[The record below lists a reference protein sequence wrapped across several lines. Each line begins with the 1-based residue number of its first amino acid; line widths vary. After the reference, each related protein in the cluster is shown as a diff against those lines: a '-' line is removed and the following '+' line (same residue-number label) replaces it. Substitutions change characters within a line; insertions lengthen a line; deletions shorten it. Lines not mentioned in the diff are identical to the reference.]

1 MTTRRDAIVSLVVV
15 GTAAWSLASFA
26 QTRGKVWRVG
36 FLAQRRVGPLD
47 FDAFGGFPQ
56 RMRELGYVEG
66 KNLVIEWRSAD
77 GKAEPLPALAA
88 DLVRLNVDA
97 IVVAG
102 GPAASAAQK
111 ATSTIPIVLGS
122 VNDPVG
128 SGFAQSLARP
138 GGNIT
143 GLSNFSSDLTPK
155 HLDLLLETV
164 PKLSRVALLVNFESQ
179 AHALV
184 LKAAQDVAQK
194 IQVTVVAME
203 VRTAEGIEEA
213 LARMIREKVGAV
225 IVASYPLFT
234 QHRRE
239 IAQLALK
246 YRMPFMC
253 PFREYVEDGNLMS
266 YGYSPAD
273 LYRHA
278 AIYVDKIFK
287 GAKPADLPIEQ
298 PIKFE
303 LALNLKTAKALG
315 LKFPQSVLIR
325 ADRVIE

>member
-1 MTTRRDAIVSLVVV
+1 MNRRDAVLALL
-15 GTAAWSLASFA
+15 AAGAACATRYSFA
-26 QTRGKVWRVG
+26 QAQGRIWRVG
-36 FLAQRRVGPLD
+36 FLAQRRIASLD
-47 FDAFGGFPQ
+47 VDAFGGFPQ

-66 KNLVIEWRSAD
+66 RNLVIEWRSAE

-88 DLVRLNVDA
+88 ELVRAGVDA
-97 IVVAG
+97 MVVAG

-128 SGFAQSLARP
+128 SGLAQSLARP

-164 PKLSRVALLVNFESQ
+164 PKLSRVAMMVNFESQ
-179 AHALV
+179 AHVLT
-184 LKAAQDVAQK
+184 LKAARAAAQK
-194 IQVTVVAME
+194 VQVTVVAME
-203 VRTAEGIEEA
+203 VRTAQGIEEA
-213 LARMIREKVGAV
+213 LAKATREKVGAV
-225 IVASYPLFT
+225 IVSSYPLFT

-266 YGYSPAD
+266 YGYNPAD

-278 AIYVDKIFK
+278 ADYVDRIFK
-287 GAKPADLPIEQ
+287 GAKPGDLPIEQ
-298 PIKFE
+298 PIKFD
-303 LALNLKTAKALG
+303 LAVNLKTAKALG
-315 LKFPQSVLIR
+315 IRFPQSVLLR

>member
-1 MTTRRDAIVSLVVV
+1 MDRRGFVIAAGGMLGSLF
-15 GTAAWSLASFA
+15 SRA
-26 QTRGKVWRVG
+26 QAQDKVWRVG
-36 FLAQRRVGPLD
+36 FLAQRQISSLD
-47 FDAFGGFPQ
+47 TDAFGGFPQ
-56 RMRELGYVEG
+56 RMRELGYAEG
-66 KNLVIEWRSAD
+66 KNLVIEWRSAE
-77 GKAEPLPALAA
+77 GRAEPLPALAA
-88 DLVRLNVDA
+88 ELVRLGVDA

-128 SGFAQSLARP
+128 SGLAQSLARP

-155 HLDLLLETV
+155 HLDLLLDTV
-164 PKLSRVALLVNFESQ
+164 PKLSRVAMLVNFESQ
-179 AHALV
+179 AHLLT
-184 LKAAQDVAQK
+184 LKAAQVAAQK
-194 IQVTVVAME
+194 VQVTVVGIEA
-203 VRTAEGIEEA
+203 RTAQGIEDA
-213 LARMIREKVGAV
+213 FGKMSLEKIGAV
-225 IVASYPLFT
+225 IVSSYPLFT

-246 YRMPFMC
+246 YRIPLMC

-298 PIKFE
+298 PTKFE
-303 LALNLKTAKALG
+303 LTVNLKTAKALG
-315 LKFPQSVLIR
+315 IRFPQSVLIR

>member
-1 MTTRRDAIVSLVVV
+1 MNRRDTVSALLAL
-15 GTAAWSLASFA
+15 GAMPLAAFS
-26 QTRGKVWRVG
+26 QRQGRVWRVG

-47 FDAFGGFPQ
+47 SDPFGGFPQ

-66 KNLVIEWRSAD
+66 RNLVIEWRSAD
-77 GKAEPLPALAA
+77 GKAEPLPGLAA
-88 DLVRLNVDA
+88 ELVRLGVDA

-128 SGFAQSLARP
+128 SGLAQSLARP

-155 HLDLLLETV
+155 QLDLLLETV
-164 PKLSRVALLVNFESQ
+164 PKLSRVALLVNYESQ
-179 AHALV
+179 AHRLV
-184 LKAAQDVAQK
+184 VKAAQTAAQTAR
-194 IQVTVVAME
+194 VTVVAME
-203 VRTAEGIEEA
+203 ARTAPGIEDA
-213 LARMIREKVGAV
+213 LATMTREKVGAV

-239 IAQLALK
+239 IAQWALK

-266 YGYSPAD
+266 YGYDPAD

-298 PIKFE
+298 PIRFE
-303 LALNLKTAKALG
+303 LAVNLKTAKALG
-315 LKFPQSVLIR
+315 IRFPQSVLLR

>member
-1 MTTRRDAIVSLVVV
+1 
-15 GTAAWSLASFA
+15 
-26 QTRGKVWRVG
+26 
-36 FLAQRRVGPLD
+36 
-47 FDAFGGFPQ
+47 
-56 RMRELGYVEG
+56 MRELGYVEG
-66 KNLVIEWRSAD
+66 RNLVIEWRSAD

-88 DLVRLNVDA
+88 ELVRLGVDA

-102 GPAASAAQK
+102 GPAASAARK
-111 ATSTIPIVLGS
+111 ATSSIPIILGS

-128 SGFAQSLARP
+128 SGLAQSLARP

-143 GLSNFSSDLTPK
+143 GLSNFSSDLAPK
-155 HLDLLLETV
+155 QLDLLLETV

-184 LKAAQDVAQK
+184 VKSMQDAAQKV
-194 IQVTVVAME
+194 QVTVIAME
-203 VRTAEGIEEA
+203 ARSAQGIEEA
-213 LARMIREKVGAV
+213 LARMTREKVGAM

-246 YRMPFMC
+246 YRMPIMC

-266 YGYSPAD
+266 YGYNPAG

-278 AIYVDKIFK
+278 AIYADKIFK

-298 PIKFE
+298 PTTFE
-303 LALNLKTAKALG
+303 MAVNLKTAKALG
-315 LKFPQSVLIR
+315 IRFPQSILLR

>member
-1 MTTRRDAIVSLVVV
+1 MNRRDAITALLAL
-15 GTAAWSLASFA
+15 GTPCAPLISLAQA
-26 QTRGKVWRVG
+26 TAKVWRVG

-47 FDAFGGFPQ
+47 TDPFGGFPQ

-66 KNLVIEWRSAD
+66 RNLVIEWRSAD
-77 GKAEPLPALAA
+77 GKTESLPGLAA
-88 DLVRLNVDA
+88 ELVRLDVDA

-102 GPAASAAQK
+102 GPAAQTAQK
-111 ATSTIPIVLGS
+111 ATRTIPIVLGS

-143 GLSNFSSDLTPK
+143 GLSNFSSDLTQK

-184 LKAAQDVAQK
+184 VKSAQSVAQAAR
-194 IQVTVVAME
+194 VTVVAIE
-203 VRTAEGIEEA
+203 ARTAQGIEDA
-213 LARMIREKVGAV
+213 LAAMAREKIGAV

-234 QHRRE
+234 QNRRE
-239 IAQLALK
+239 IAQWALK
-246 YRMPFMC
+246 YRIPVMC

-266 YGYSPAD
+266 YGYSPKD

-278 AIYVDKIFK
+278 AVYVDKILK
-287 GAKPADLPIEQ
+287 GAKPAELPIEQ
-298 PIKFE
+298 PTKFE
-303 LALNLKTAKALG
+303 LAVNLKTAKALG
-315 LKFPQSVLIR
+315 LKIPPSILLR

>member
-1 MTTRRDAIVSLVVV
+1 MKRRDAI
-15 GTAAWSLASFA
+15 AALFVLGAAVRSSAAIA
-26 QTRGKVWRVG
+26 QAQGKLWRVG
-36 FLAQRRVGPLD
+36 FLAQRRIGPLD
-47 FDAFGGFPQ
+47 TDAFGGFSQ
-56 RMRELGYVEG
+56 RMRELGYAEG
-66 KNLVIEWRSAD
+66 RNLVIEWRSAD
-77 GKAEPLPALAA
+77 GKAEPLPALAVE
-88 DLVRLNVDA
+88 LVRLGVDA

-111 ATSTIPIVLGS
+111 ATGTIPIVLGS

-128 SGFAQSLARP
+128 SGLAQSLARP

-143 GLSNFSSDLTPK
+143 GLSNFSSDLAPK
-155 HLDLLLETV
+155 QLDLLRETV
-164 PKLSRVALLVNFESQ
+164 PKLSQVALLVNFESQ

-184 LKAAQDVAQK
+184 VKSMQAAAQAARVN
-194 IQVTVVAME
+194 VVAVE
-203 VRTAEGIEEA
+203 ARSLQAIEDA
-213 LARMIREKVGAV
+213 LAAMAREKVEAV

-234 QHRRE
+234 QHRRA
-239 IAQLALK
+239 IAQLAL
-246 YRMPFMC
+246 RHRIPVMC

-266 YGYSPAD
+266 YGYNPAG

-298 PIKFE
+298 PTTFE
-303 LALNLKTAKALG
+303 MAVNLKTAKALG
-315 LKFPQSVLIR
+315 IKFPQSVLLR

>member
-1 MTTRRDAIVSLVVV
+1 MNRRDLLAGLGVL
-15 GTAAWSLASFA
+15 AAAGPLGAFA
-26 QTRGKVWRVG
+26 QSQGKVWRVG
-36 FLAQRRVGPLD
+36 FLAQRRVGPLESD
-47 FDAFGGFPQ
+47 PFGGFPQ

-77 GKAEPLPALAA
+77 GKADPLPALAA
-88 DLVRLNVDA
+88 ELVRLGVDA

-128 SGFAQSLARP
+128 SGLAQSLARP

-164 PKLSRVALLVNFESQ
+164 PTLSRVAMLVNFESQ
-179 AHALV
+179 AHVLT
-184 LKAAQDVAQK
+184 LKAAQTTAQK
-194 IQVTVVAME
+194 VQVTVVGIEA
-203 VRTAEGIEEA
+203 RTAQGIEDA
-213 LARMIREKVGAV
+213 FAKMGREKIGAM
-225 IVASYPLFT
+225 IVSSYPLFT

-246 YRMPFMC
+246 YRIPVMC
-253 PFREYVEDGNLMS
+253 PFREYVEEGNLMS

-298 PIKFE
+298 PTKFE
-303 LALNLKTAKALG
+303 LAVNLKTAKALG
-315 LKFPQSVLIR
+315 IKFPQSVLIR